1 MQQWPSLVV
10 DGEAGPFWDNYIS
23 TWITSLKHHLSFMST
38 LGVWFLSLTLMY
50 TALLLLF
57 LVKIWS
63 VSKHLRKCWQQ
74 IEFTNCSC
82 GVRSVCVLNWKWVC
96 SPQRRLRF
104 NWKGRKGKLILIQNT
119 WFHFCRIL
127 EAPHRK
133 TFHCLAAAS
142 SYSSAVW
149 SLFLLATY
157 LINPT
162 KGKQT
167 NIQTTQSITTNW
179 DKKSLLDFWTKRVGT
194 EQDEPIRTI
203 PCQLCFQPS
212 EGGLGGE

>member
-149 SLFLLATY
+149 SFIFACY
-157 LINPT
+157 IPNKPN
-162 KGKQT
+162 KGKT
-167 NIQTTQSITTNW
+167 NKHTNN
-179 DKKSLLDFWTKRVGT
+179 
-194 EQDEPIRTI
+194 TI
-203 PCQLCFQPS
+203 NYHQLR
-212 EGGLGGE
+212 